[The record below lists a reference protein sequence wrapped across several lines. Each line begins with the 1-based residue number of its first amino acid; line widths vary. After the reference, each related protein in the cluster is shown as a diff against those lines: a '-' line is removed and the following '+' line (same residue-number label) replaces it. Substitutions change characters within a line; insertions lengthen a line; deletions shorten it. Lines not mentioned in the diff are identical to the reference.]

1 MEILTSMIHNDLA
14 ALTLIVLNFTF
25 ILYSIKARKL
35 GYPMGIVYRYG
46 DLFESISWILSLG
59 LIVFLSHSYSWYFLV
74 SFFLFP
80 VLGDILARLIG
91 PPIQPIYVLGS
102 PLLLM
107 WLIGTKLV
115 SSFSH

>member
-46 DLFESISWILSLG
+46 DTI
-59 LIVFLSHSYSWYFLV
+59 
-74 SFFLFP
+74 
-80 VLGDILARLIG
+80 
-91 PPIQPIYVLGS
+91 
-102 PLLLM
+102 
-107 WLIGTKLV
+107 
-115 SSFSH
+115 